1 MPKMCVIEHF
11 AVFLWNSKLMV
22 QNANG
27 SIKAFVWLW
36 YKPFSL
42 YEMPNVP
49 WIFRNGN
56 FCNTMPLGKVE
67 SFEMQCNFVVSFKT
81 WNEIA
86 GSSSVSCK
94 ATAFKT

>member
-1 MPKMCVIEHF
+1 MQMAALRLLCDCDINHF
-11 AVFLWNSKLMV
+11 HYMKCQMFLK
-22 QNANG
+22 
-27 SIKAFVWLW
+27 
-36 YKPFSL
+36 
-42 YEMPNVP
+42 
-49 WIFRNGN
+49 IFRNGN
-56 FCNTMPLGKVE
+56 FCITMPLGKVE